1 MSKELQRKLD
11 EALGSLL
18 LRCRDRVLE
27 LAQTNSNLINHFNV
41 TRDKRGTI
49 NVVAYSFP
57 NNGGVVEVITSGPN
71 RDSTITYRLT
81 HSGRKITLSGMKVG
95 DAFTF
100 VPPYMQWKLFVQEG
114 DETLEAWHRATQD
127 ECVASTLSIL
137 LNTVYQ
143 RNVDNALDGQIEFIE
158 QVIKSLE
165 K

>member
-18 LRCRDRVLE
+18 LRCRERVLE
-27 LAQTNSNLINHFNV
+27 LAQTSFDQINHFNV
-41 TRDKRGTI
+41 TREKRGAS

-71 RDSTITYRLT
+71 RDSAITYRLT

-95 DAFTF
+95 NAVTF
-100 VPPYMQWKLFVQEG
+100 EPPYMQWKLFVQEG

-137 LNTVYQ
+137 LNTVHQ
-143 RNVDNALDGQIEFIE
+143 RNVDNALNGQIEFIE